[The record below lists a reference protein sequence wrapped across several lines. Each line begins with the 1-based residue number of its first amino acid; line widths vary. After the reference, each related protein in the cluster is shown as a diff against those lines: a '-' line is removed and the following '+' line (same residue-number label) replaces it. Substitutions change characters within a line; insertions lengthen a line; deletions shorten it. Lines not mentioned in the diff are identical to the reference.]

1 MQEGLYR
8 LETLMAIIYLA
19 TIGTLA
25 TTLQARY
32 KRLRA
37 GCKFRAD
44 LAMSTQCS
52 ILQAQGRRL
61 QGFRNLESILRLKET
76 SLRSAICFLYACIRD
91 YQPC

>member
-1 MQEGLYR
+1 MKKPSFLDIEDEFDGSGDILRPFRHSYKCVTNTMQEGLYR

-37 GCKFRAD
+37 GCEFRAD
-44 LAMSTQCS
+44 LAMMVVQYST
-52 ILQAQGRRL
+52 
-61 QGFRNLESILRLKET
+61 
-76 SLRSAICFLYACIRD
+76 CF
-91 YQPC
+91 